1 MCAALP
7 CAPRARRSADPLPL
21 RPQKCEF
28 LKRTARQGTGTPSA
42 CQMCDAPCPLNFLTT
57 IMDLKEAI
65 HSDVMQAIR
74 LAAVCLGAGGFQK
87 CICSVFGMMEP
98 HWYARQ
104 PALCP
109 RSSDRGPVGR
119 RKVSTNKKVRCEEGD
134 PLMRIID
141 SILQQVTILAEG
153 LINQVIGMIDGI
165 LQSIGGWFGVPRLP
179 RVCFPVASQPDR
191 CDGGGL
197 TREESNALAA
207 CYDESRGM
215 QNLCY
220 FERVRRICSDAALYE
235 GYQSLFDIGYES
247 VDDLKNQY
255 AEAFGDT
262 FNVIDPT
269 LDALFSAV
277 AVSEQ
282 TRNLDAQ
289 KGICDSQ
296 AFVNAM
302 TLDMVCSRLSNPLPL
317 CVSSAAP
324 CVWTS

>member
-1 MCAALP
+1 
-7 CAPRARRSADPLPL
+7 
-21 RPQKCEF
+21 
-28 LKRTARQGTGTPSA
+28 
-42 CQMCDAPCPLNFLTT
+42 
-57 IMDLKEAI
+57 
-65 HSDVMQAIR
+65 
-74 LAAVCLGAGGFQK
+74 
-87 CICSVFGMMEP
+87 MMEP
-98 HWYARQ
+98 HW
-104 PALCP
+104 
-109 RSSDRGPVGR
+109 
-119 RKVSTNKKVRCEEGD
+119 RKISTNKKVRCEEGD

-141 SILQQVTILAEG
+141 AILQQVTILAEG

-165 LQSIGGWFGVPRLP
+165 LQSIGGWFGIPRLP
-179 RVCFPVASQPDR
+179 RVCFPVASQPGR

-197 TREESNALAA
+197 TREEANALAA

-215 QNLCY
+215 QDLCY
-220 FERVRRICSDAALYE
+220 FERVRRICSDASLYE

-282 TRNLDAQ
+282 TRNLDIQ

-302 TLDMVCSRLSNPLPL
+302 TLDMVIVSCVFALLQGFCGTDDTNDLDAFLSSIEWKLPTVRFDWSVGPPPPPPAL
-317 CVSSAAP
+317 ASVYTAILREDP
-324 CVWTS
+324 EVKRYH